1 MADHGAAAV
10 ATENLAGQQVFLL
23 GGVAGCTM
31 PVPVHLQDRHYKG
44 AAKLGHGEGYKYAHD
59 YPNHYVRQQYLP
71 DAFKDQ
77 KFYHMGDLGY
87 EKEMKE
93 HMRRIRGDE
102 SDEE

>member
-1 MADHGAAAV
+1 
-10 ATENLAGQQVFLL
+10 
-23 GGVAGCTM
+23 M
-31 PVPVHLQDRHYKG
+31 PEACISRLWIQTT
-44 AAKLGHGEGYKYAHD
+44 GYKYAHD

>member
-1 MADHGAAAV
+1 MSWFGAGRFAV
-10 ATENLAGQQVFLL
+10 FGEK
-23 GGVAGCTM
+23 
-31 PVPVHLQDRHYKG
+31 VH
-44 AAKLGHGEGYKYAHD
+44 KYAHD